1 MSVARSVVL
10 VVVRGAVGRERAA
23 GSRVRVGE
31 GYLLTPMPLKMLAMP
46 KPADYPPMSG
56 PRD

>member
-1 MSVARSVVL
+1 MVL